1 MSDRYLNLVNS
12 PIGAKVAST
21 VGLPRPAVL
30 RRFRAGDPIV
40 PGPVLLG
47 STSGKVPAALTEIV
61 AAAGAE
67 AVTEPGEGAKW
78 GALLARCALGRDP
91 VRSRQPAR
99 LSRRRGCAHC
109 SRPDV

>member
-30 RRFRAGDPIV
+30 RRYSSTEPIV

-47 STSGKVPAALTEIV
+47 STSGQV
-61 AAAGAE
+61 G
-67 AVTEPGEGAKW
+67 
-78 GALLARCALGRDP
+78 D
-91 VRSRQPAR
+91 
-99 LSRRRGCAHC
+99 
-109 SRPDV
+109 